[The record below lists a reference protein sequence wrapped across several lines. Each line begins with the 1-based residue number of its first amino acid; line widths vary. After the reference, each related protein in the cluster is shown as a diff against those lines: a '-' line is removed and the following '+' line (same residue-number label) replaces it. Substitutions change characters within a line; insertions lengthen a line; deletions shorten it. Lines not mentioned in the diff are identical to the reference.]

1 MSPNTVISLETE
13 NNAKNPNPFIK
24 KKKIL
29 NIKNTVNL
37 LQFYRGKVQK
47 NLAQTNLMLKD

>member
-1 MSPNTVISLETE
+1 MSPNTVISPETE
-13 NNAKNPNPFIK
+13 NNVKNPNPFIK